1 MSAVELLQGLIADL
15 EGKLSLG
22 EYISLWRNVRPI
34 PTLSLI
40 LIHLV
45 PAPGQH
51 PGIEKSIGSEQ
62 NSKQKK
68 KKANQ
73 KSNASSKKATAGPSA
88 DAIPDICKLEF
99 KVGIINKVWEH
110 EAADKLYCEEIDCGE
125 DEPRQIASGLRTH
138 YSLDEMLNKRV
149 LVVSNLK
156 AKKLVGFKSHG
167 MVLCAA
173 ATQADGSERVEF
185 VEPPEDAPLGE
196 IVTFEGLPPPAPVSG
211 AQVDKKKIFQAC
223 MDGMKTNDDCLGTW
237 NGHVF
242 MTSAG
247 PCKAATCKGCPMR

>member
-1 MSAVELLQGLIADL
+1 MARARCVRKGHHPRAVSSFDSSPVLTT
-15 EGKLSLG
+15 SC
-22 EYISLWRNVRPI
+22 R
-34 PTLSLI
+34 PTLET
-40 LIHLV
+40 
-45 PAPGQH
+45 APGQH
-51 PGIEKSIGSEQ
+51 PDIDESNGSEQ
-62 NSKQKK
+62 NPKQKK
-68 KKANQ
+68 KKAKQ
-73 KSNASSKKATAGPSA
+73 KSNASSSANAKATVPAAA

-99 KVGIINKVWEH
+99 KVGRITKVWEH
-110 EAADKLYCEEIDCGE
+110 ETADKLYCEEIDCGE
-125 DEPRQIASGLRTH
+125 SGGPREIASGLRAH

-156 AKKLVGFKSHG
+156 PKKLVGFKSHG

-196 IVTFEGLPPPAPVSG
+196 VVTFEGLPPPAPVSG

-223 MDGMKTNDDCLGTW
+223 MSGMKTNDECFGTW

-247 PCKAATCKGCPMR
+247 PCKATTCKGCPMR